1 MYVYSIYTYVVYVI
15 DGTDRPSR
23 RFAVYAQYK
32 TLLIRLDVR
41 AFVWAGLLARLAVP
55 MMGIGI
61 ITLLVQWRESYALA
75 GAVSATFVLMYAVV
89 SPYTSRWVDSKG
101 QRYVLPRI
109 TLLCVSGG
117 GGS

>member
-1 MYVYSIYTYVVYVI
+1 M
-15 DGTDRPSR
+15 
-23 RFAVYAQYK
+23 YAQYK